1 MKEPRPL
8 NPTPVRE
15 VPLPNAPLA
24 RVVAQARF
32 PPILSIRNPD
42 WAAAFQEEL
51 RETYPHLGKE
61 QVHRIELNA
70 SQTPNVSQDLVWRL
84 ADSEQGPR
92 WRVSLG
98 EGFVSLETSDYDSR
112 QDFLDRLRVVLAT
125 VEDTF
130 KPADAQR
137 LGLRYISRLTDD
149 ATERVGELIRPEV
162 LGIMDPA
169 CDSSPKLGDSI
180 IFMMTETRFLGP
192 DGRPIQGRWGALP
205 PNTTYDPNTL
215 EPVTGPSWV
224 LDLDMATSAPS
235 PFSTEDLLTTAGSF
249 AESLYWLFRQMVT
262 DEFLQFHG
270 GEP

>member
-42 WAAAFQEEL
+42 RVAVLQEEL
-51 RETYPHLGKE
+51 RGTYPHLGKE

-70 SQTPNVSQDLVWRL
+70 NQAPNVTQDLVWRL
-84 ADSEQGPR
+84 SDSEHGPR

-112 QDFLDRLRVVLAT
+112 GDFLDRLRAVLAT
-125 VEDTF
+125 VENAF
-130 KPADAQR
+130 KPADVQR
-137 LGLRYISRLTDD
+137 LGLRYICRLTDD
-149 ATERVGELIRPEV
+149 ATECFGDLIRPEV
-162 LGIMDPA
+162 LGITNPA
-169 CDSSPKLGDSI
+169 GRSSPELGGSI
-180 IFMMTETRFLGP
+180 ISMMTDARFRGP
-192 DGRPIQGRWGALP
+192 NESPIQGRWGALP
-205 PNTTYDPNTL
+205 PNTTYDPDVL

-224 LDLDMATSAPS
+224 LDLDMATSAPC
-235 PFSTEDLLTTAGSF
+235 PFSTGELLTTATSF

-262 DEFLQFHG
+262 DEFLRFHG